1 MSEDRSDQLKIH
13 EIFYSLQGEST
24 LTGLPTVFVRLTGC
38 PLRCVWCDTEYAF
51 GGGQWMHYDDIL
63 AEVAQHQTPYV
74 CVTGGEPLAQKRVH
88 GLLDRLMAENYTV
101 SLETAGAL
109 SVADVHPDVIKI
121 IDLKAPGSGEMMKN
135 DYTNLDLVSHKDQ
148 VKFVIADDKDYQWAV
163 ATLHKYAIHER
174 CQVLFSPVA
183 DVLPPKQLAEWIL
196 ADHLPVRMQIQLH
209 KLLWGDT
216 PGT

>member
-1 MSEDRSDQLKIH
+1 MTEDRSNQLKIY

-24 LTGLPTVFVRLTGC
+24 LSGLPTVFVRLTGC

-51 GGGQWMHYDDIL
+51 QGGEWIHFDAIL
-63 AEVAQHQTPYV
+63 AEVEKHKTPYV

-88 GLLDRLMAENYTV
+88 QLLDKLIDAGFTV

-109 SVADVHPDVIKI
+109 SVANVNPKVIKI
-121 IDLKAPGSGEMMKN
+121 IDLKAPGSGEMLKN
-135 DYTNLDLVSHKDQ
+135 DYSNMDLLASHDQ
-148 VKFVIADDKDYQWAV
+148 VKFVIADRTDYQWAV
-163 ATLHKYAIHER
+163 ETVKKYAINER

-209 KLLWGDT
+209 KLLWGNT

>member
-1 MSEDRSDQLKIH
+1 MTEDRSEQLKIH

-24 LTGLPTVFVRLTGC
+24 LSGLPTVFVRLTGC

-51 GGGQWMHYDDIL
+51 GGGQWMTYAAIL
-63 AEVAQHQTPYV
+63 AEVAQHKTPYV

-88 GLLDRLMAENYTV
+88 GLINRLIDADYTV

-109 SVADVHPDVIKI
+109 SVSDVHPKVIKI

-135 DYTNLDLVSHKDQ
+135 DYANLDLVSEKDQ
-148 VKFVIADDKDYQWAV
+148 VKFVIADKEDYQWAV
-163 ATLHKYAIHER
+163 ETLKKYAINQR

-183 DVLPPKQLAEWIL
+183 DVLPPRQLAEWIL

-209 KLLWGDT
+209 KHLWGDT

>member
-1 MSEDRSDQLKIH
+1 MTDNRSEQLKIH

-24 LTGLPTVFVRLTGC
+24 LTGLPTVFIRLTGC

-51 GGGQWMHYDDIL
+51 GGGQWMSYDAIM
-63 AEVAQHQTPYV
+63 AEVARHKTPYV

-88 GLLDRLMAENYTV
+88 GLINRLIGSGYTV

-109 SVADVHPDVIKI
+109 SVKDVHPEVIKI

-135 DYTNLDLVSHKDQ
+135 DYANLDCVNAKDQ
-148 VKFVIADDKDYQWAV
+148 VKFVIADKADYQWAV
-163 ATLHKYAIHER
+163 ETVQKYEINNR
-174 CQVLFSPVA
+174 CRVLFSPVA
-183 DVLPPKQLAEWIL
+183 DVMPPKKLATWIL
-196 ADHLPVRMQIQLH
+196 RDQLPVRMQIQLH

>member
-1 MSEDRSDQLKIH
+1 MTSVRSDQLKIH

-24 LTGLPTVFVRLTGC
+24 LAGLPTVFVRLTGC

-51 GGGQWMHYDDIL
+51 QGGEWLHFDAIL
-63 AEVAQHQTPYV
+63 AEVIKHKTPYV

-88 GLLDRLMAENYTV
+88 QLLDKLIDGGFTV

-109 SVADVHPDVIKI
+109 SVAKVNPKVIKI

-135 DYTNLDLVSHKDQ
+135 DYSNIDCLSSQDQ
-148 VKFVIADDKDYQWAV
+148 VKFVIADKKDYLWAV
-163 ATLHKYAIHER
+163 ETLQKYDINRHCE
-174 CQVLFSPVA
+174 VLFSPVA
-183 DVLPPKQLAEWIL
+183 DILPPADLAAWIM

-209 KLLWGDT
+209 KVLWGNT

>member
-1 MSEDRSDQLKIH
+1 MSEDRSEQLKIY

-24 LTGLPTVFVRLTGC
+24 LSGLPTVFVRLTGC

-51 GGGQWMHYDDIL
+51 GGGQWMHYDDIMS
-63 AEVAQHQTPYV
+63 EVAQHQTPYV

-163 ATLHKYAIHER
+163 STLHKYAINER

-196 ADHLPVRMQIQLH
+196 QDHLPVRMQIQLH

>member
-1 MSEDRSDQLKIH
+1 MTVDRSEQLKIH

-38 PLRCVWCDTEYAF
+38 PLRCSWCDTEYAF
-51 GGGQWMHYDDIL
+51 VGGGWMHFDDIM
-63 AEVAQHQTPYV
+63 AEVAQHKTPYI

-88 GLLDRLMAENYTV
+88 HLLNRLVDEDYTV

-109 SVADVHPDVIKI
+109 SVADVHPKVIKI
-121 IDLKAPGSGEMMKN
+121 IDLKAPGSGEESKN
-135 DYTNLDLVSHKDQ
+135 DYSNLELLTYQDQ
-148 VKFVIADDKDYQWAV
+148 VKFVIADKSDYLWAV
-163 ATLHKYAIHER
+163 DVLKKYDINKR

-183 DVLPPKQLAEWIL
+183 DVMSPKQLAQWVL
-196 ADHLPVRMQIQLH
+196 DDQLPVRMQIQLH

>member
-24 LTGLPTVFVRLTGC
+24 LTGLPTVFIRLTGC

-51 GGGQWMHYDDIL
+51 GGGQWMTYDDIM
-63 AEVAQHQTPYV
+63 AEVALHKTPYV

-88 GLLDRLMAENYTV
+88 GLMNRLIDSDYTV
-101 SLETAGAL
+101 SIETAGAL
-109 SVADVHPDVIKI
+109 SVAEVHPDVIKI

-135 DYTNLDLVSHKDQ
+135 DYANLDLVKDQDQ
-148 VKFVIADDKDYQWAV
+148 VKFVIADQEDYQWAV
-163 ATLHKYAIHER
+163 DTVIKYNIDQR

-183 DVLPPKQLAEWIL
+183 DVLPPRQLAEWIL

-209 KLLWGDT
+209 KHLWGDT

>member
-1 MSEDRSDQLKIH
+1 MTEDRSEQLKIH

-24 LTGLPTVFVRLTGC
+24 LSGLPTVFIRLTGC

-51 GGGQWMHYDDIL
+51 GGGKWLPYDDIIT
-63 AEVAQHQTPYV
+63 EVAKHKTPYV

-88 GLLDRLMAENYTV
+88 GLINRLIDLDYTV

-109 SVADVHPDVIKI
+109 SVKDVHPDVIKI

-135 DYTNLDLVSHKDQ
+135 DYNNLDLVGAEDQ
-148 VKFVIADDKDYQWAV
+148 VKFVIADKADYQWAV
-163 ATLHKYAIHER
+163 ETLEKYSIQER

-183 DVLPPKQLAEWIL
+183 DVMPPKQLAEWIL
-196 ADHLPVRMQIQLH
+196 RDHLPVRMQIQLH

>member
-1 MSEDRSDQLKIH
+1 MSEERSEQLKIH

-51 GGGQWMHYDDIL
+51 TGGSWLSMDEIM
-63 AEVAQHQTPYV
+63 AEVAKHQTAYV

-88 GLLDRLMAENYTV
+88 LLLDRLIAENYTV

-109 SVADVHPDVIKI
+109 SVADVNPDVIKI
-121 IDLKAPGSGEMMKN
+121 IDLKAPGSGEMIKN
-135 DYTNLDLVSHKDQ
+135 DYANLDLVGARDQ
-148 VKFVIADDKDYQWAV
+148 VKFVIADEADYQWAV
-163 ATLHKYAIHER
+163 ETMQQYTINER

-183 DVLPPKQLAEWIL
+183 DVMSPKQLAEWIL
-196 ADHLPVRMQIQLH
+196 RDHLPVRMQIQLH
-209 KLLWGDT
+209 KLLWGGT

>member
-1 MSEDRSDQLKIH
+1 MKIH

-51 GGGQWMHYDDIL
+51 TGGSWLSMDEIM
-63 AEVAQHQTPYV
+63 AEVAKHQTAYV

-88 GLLDRLMAENYTV
+88 LLLDRLIAENYTV

-109 SVADVHPDVIKI
+109 SVADVNPDVIKI
-121 IDLKAPGSGEMMKN
+121 IDLKAPGSGEMIKN
-135 DYTNLDLVSHKDQ
+135 DYANLDLVGARDQ
-148 VKFVIADDKDYQWAV
+148 VKFVIADEADYQWAV
-163 ATLHKYAIHER
+163 ETMQQYTINER

-183 DVLPPKQLAEWIL
+183 DVMSPKQLAEWIL
-196 ADHLPVRMQIQLH
+196 RDHLPVRMQIQLH
-209 KLLWGDT
+209 KLLWGGT